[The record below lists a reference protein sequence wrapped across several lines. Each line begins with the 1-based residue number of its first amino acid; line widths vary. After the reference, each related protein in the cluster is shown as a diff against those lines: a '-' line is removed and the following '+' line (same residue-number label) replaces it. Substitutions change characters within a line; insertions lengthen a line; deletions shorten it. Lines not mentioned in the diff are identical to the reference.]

1 MTGLQLPIKKQ
12 KVSLLISDDTDDFFT
27 DLDIFR
33 QIKNNDHA
41 KNIFAKLI

>member
-12 KVSLLISDDTDDFFT
+12 KVSILISDDTDEFFT

-41 KNIFAKLI
+41 NNIFAKLI